1 MDETGYRVL
10 FLIGLVVFDLIVVA
24 ARYSFSQANLVR
36 LLSHRDQEENAIRR
50 AVDLIRKVEMV
61 ETNLHFLRLLS
72 WTLAVGVFLLLLI
85 APGAPA
91 LVGPFRWALLVVFA
105 LVLFFV
111 EQMVEAT
118 IAYHPEDWAFRFS
131 GFTQFWMWVLT
142 PVFGLFR
149 LLTRGR
155 RPLPEPLGAVTQ
167 TELISL
173 LDASHEEGVLEQ
185 GEREMITSIFRL
197 DDTLASEIM
206 VPRIYITALD
216 VNIPLTEAVDALL
229 TSGHSRVPVY
239 EDSIDNIIGLV
250 YAKDLL
256 RAWRDNSQTASL
268 RSLLRD
274 VYFVPEAKKVDELLD
289 EMQGRQV
296 HMAIVVDEYGG
307 IAGLVTLEDIV
318 EEIVGEI
325 RDEYD
330 QAEELP
336 YQAVGPGEYLVQGR
350 IDLDDLNNLMQ
361 TDLPRDE
368 AETLSGFIYSQMGR
382 VPENGEKITV
392 GNLELTVEQVIGR
405 RIRKVR
411 ARCPPEPQLFDPKL
425 DEANADL

>member
-206 VPRIYITALD
+206 VPRIDILALETNTS
-216 VNIPLTEAVDALL
+216 VPEAIKALTL
-229 TSGHSRVPVY
+229 SGHSRVPVY
-239 EDSIDNIIGLV
+239 EETIDNVTGLL

-256 RAWRDNSQTASL
+256 RASLDNEEPENIRPSCGRPISCL
-268 RSLLRD
+268 RPRRWTNCC
-274 VYFVPEAKKVDELLD
+274 D
-289 EMQGRQV
+289 EMQAHSI

-307 IAGLVTLEDIV
+307 MAGLVTLEDIV

-330 QAEELP
+330 QGEELP